1 MKKVDAVYS
10 LLIDQ
15 VGVICDDN
23 EKAERFSVELAN
35 DSDRDFFDDIFLAF
49 SVEKEK
55 LVACKEGLEVHDNL
69 AGLEALLTSFN
80 EKYSQYPGFDYQK
93 CIYSLMLATRILQNV
108 NSNIPSEDVD
118 PGFDF
123 FYCDL
128 TFECESFAT
137 SLNTLHSNMVWV
149 HPGSKESLLK
159 LVSQTVGL
167 ELLYCLISFGG
178 EIDFSSGR
186 SMVLCAAACV
196 ESREIKNSNVISL
209 LKLHMLSAGNKITRS
224 NVYDLPPSNSSIE
237 RYIPSSTYAQFNDV
251 IHVLGE
257 YVDRKDVLAK
267 YLSMYHVIENFMFK
281 SQIVKLER
289 KMVGTMFSIRDFK
302 RLYKAVDDHE
312 TKAVGALVRSVFS
325 LVHNG
330 APFGTFAF
338 SSWQAF
344 LVAENANL
352 ANIHGFLANFMPP
365 NQGSNVTG
373 NFFEYFSTLL
383 YQVRN
388 LIVHNKETEFHLSSE
403 TYSIGSRL
411 VIEKYLLPVLEE
423 FVFLAMAE
431 DNDVVWYRSNSIAL
445 WDQTA

>member
-23 EKAERFSVELAN
+23 EKAERFSAQLTN

-55 LVACKEGLEVHDNL
+55 LIACKDGLEVHDNL
-69 AGLEALLTSFN
+69 AALEALLTNFN
-80 EKYSQYPGFDYQK
+80 EKYSQYPGFDYRK
-93 CIYSLMLATRILQNV
+93 CIYALMIATRILQNV
-108 NSNIPSEDVD
+108 SSTIPSEDVD
-118 PGFDF
+118 SGFDF

-128 TFECESFAT
+128 TFECKAFAT
-137 SLNTLHSNMVWV
+137 NLNALHSNMVWIN
-149 HPGSKESLLK
+149 PGSKESLLE
-159 LVSQTVGL
+159 LVNKTVGL

-178 EIDFSSGR
+178 EIDFSSAR
-186 SMVLCAAACV
+186 SIVLCAAACV
-196 ESREIKNSNVISL
+196 ESREIKSSNVISL

-224 NVYDLPPSNSSIE
+224 NVYTLPPSNSSIE
-237 RYIPSSTYAQFNDV
+237 RYVPSNTYAQFNDV
-251 IHVLGE
+251 IHILGE

-289 KMVGTMFSIRDFK
+289 KVVGSMFSIRDFK
-302 RLYKAVDDHE
+302 RLYNVVNVFE
-312 TKAVGALVRSVFS
+312 TKAVENLVRSVFS
-325 LVHNG
+325 LLHNG

-338 SSWQAF
+338 SSWQTF
-344 LVAENANL
+344 LQVENANL
-352 ANIHGFLANFMPP
+352 AKIQEFLANFMPP
-365 NQGSNVTG
+365 NQASNVAG

-383 YQVRN
+383 YRVRN
-388 LIVHNKETEFHLSSE
+388 SIVHNKETEFHISSE
-403 TYSIGSRL
+403 TYSVGCGL

-445 WDQTA
+445 WDQSA